1 MKTAVKIIKNSVFS
15 ILYKTFFLMVLWIFS
30 VMLGYPILHEGGH
43 AFAGLLTGAEQVSA
57 GIFPQAYVTFRA
69 ADLSR
74 GELWLISAAGM
85 AAAPVFLL
93 FFRVRSSGGRL
104 LKMMLAAVCFAVA
117 GLTLSITLANVCGL
131 SLPPQLLLLAENSS
145 LNAVGSILVSSA
157 AAALSAFILIRL
169 HPTATLRAY
178 YQ

>member
-74 GELWLISAAGM
+74 GELWLISAAGKKGSW
-85 AAAPVFLL
+85 APAPEAF
-93 FFRVRSSGGRL
+93 SPKAGGR
-104 LKMMLAAVCFAVA
+104 
-117 GLTLSITLANVCGL
+117 
-131 SLPPQLLLLAENSS
+131 
-145 LNAVGSILVSSA
+145 SA
-157 AAALSAFILIRL
+157 
-169 HPTATLRAY
+169 
-178 YQ
+178 